1 LRHSPS
7 FMKNSPSLKKS
18 KNTFTFL
25 APLATI
31 EGNYVEHGIFL
42 PSELVAQ
49 LPAKRLRVKGTI
61 NGVAFALAIQYR
73 KSGDRFFM
81 INKKLVKEA
90 SLKLGSKAQVN
101 FRLVDPDLVEVP
113 EELEAVLEQDELAS
127 SVWATFPNGLRRSL
141 IHYVTS
147 AKSIDVRIKRSL
159 ELMEK
164 AKLGLLYIQHSK
176 KKIKKSDKD

>member
-1 LRHSPS
+1 
-7 FMKNSPSLKKS
+7 
-18 KNTFTFL
+18 
-25 APLATI
+25 
-31 EGNYVEHGIFL
+31 
-42 PSELVAQ
+42 
-49 LPAKRLRVKGTI
+49 
-61 NGVAFALAIQYR
+61 
-73 KSGDRFFM
+73 M

-127 SVWATFPNGLRRSL
+127 SVWATFTNGLRRSL

-164 AKLGLLYIQHSK
+164 AKLGLLYIQHRK
-176 KKIKKSDKD
+176 KKIKKSDKE

>member
-1 LRHSPS
+1 MLHSPS
-7 FMKNSPSLKKS
+7 FMKNSLPLKKHEA
-18 KNTFTFL
+18 TFTFL

-42 PSELVAQ
+42 PSEIVAQ

-61 NGVAFALAIQYR
+61 NGIAFALAIQYR

-90 SLKLGSKAQVN
+90 SLKLGAKAQVN

-113 EELEAVLEQDELAS
+113 DELAAVLEQDERAS
-127 SVWATFPNGLRRSL
+127 SVWAKFPNGLKRSL

-147 AKSIDVRIKRSL
+147 AKGTDVRIKRSL
-159 ELMEK
+159 QLMEK
-164 AKLGLLYIQHSK
+164 ATLGLLYIQKGK
-176 KKIKKSDKD
+176 KNMKNSDNG

>member
-1 LRHSPS
+1 
-7 FMKNSPSLKKS
+7 MKNSPPLKKHE
-18 KNTFTFL
+18 NTFTFS

-61 NGVAFALAIQYR
+61 NEIAFALAIQYR

-90 SLKLGSKAQVN
+90 SLNLGAKAQVN
-101 FRLVDPDLVEVP
+101 FRLVDSDLVEVP
-113 EELEAVLEQDELAS
+113 AELEAVLEQDELAS
-127 SVWATFPNGLRRSL
+127 SVWAKFPNGLKRSL

-147 AKSIDVRIKRSL
+147 SKSMDVRIKRSL

-164 AKLGLLYIQHSK
+164 AKLGLLYIQKGK
-176 KKIKKSDKD
+176 KNIKNSDNV